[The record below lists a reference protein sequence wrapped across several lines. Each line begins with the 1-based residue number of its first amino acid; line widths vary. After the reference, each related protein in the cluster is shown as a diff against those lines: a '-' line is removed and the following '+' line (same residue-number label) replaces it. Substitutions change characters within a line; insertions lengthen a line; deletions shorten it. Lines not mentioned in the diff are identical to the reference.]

1 MKHQFVPA
9 LLAPVLLLASCGGGA
24 SYTDVADAMQQA
36 ERARASKDSGAAE
49 SAYNYVL
56 ANSEAAME
64 QRTALLGLYA
74 VQLGSDPAAAMATYE
89 RLSGDHADALTVEAR
104 LKLIDQAIEARAV
117 DTADQVLND
126 ALAAFPDQLDAFS
139 KPATAVDLLKEKG
152 PDADLSSLGYS
163 GD

>member
-1 MKHQFVPA
+1 MKHRLVPT
-9 LLAPVLLLASCGGGA
+9 LLAPLLALASCGGGA
-24 SYTDVADAMQQA
+24 SYADVADAMKQA

-56 ANSEAAME
+56 DNSEAEAE
-64 QRTALLGLYA
+64 QRTALLGLYS
-74 VQLGSDPAAAMATYE
+74 VQLGSDPAAAMETYGQ
-89 RLSGDHADALTVEAR
+89 LTSGHADALTVEAR
-104 LKLIDQAIEARAV
+104 LKLIDLAIEARAI

-126 ALAAFPDQLDAFS
+126 ALAAFPDQQQAFS

>member
-1 MKHQFVPA
+1 MKYRFLPA
-9 LLAPVLLLASCGGGA
+9 LLAHVLLLAACGGGA

-36 ERARASKDSGAAE
+36 ERARASKDSVAAT

-56 ANSEAAME
+56 ANSEAEAE
-64 QRTALLGLYA
+64 QRSALLGLYS
-74 VQLGSDPAAAMATYE
+74 VQVVSDPAAAMETYG
-89 RLSGDHADALTVEAR
+89 RLSSEHADALTVEAR

-126 ALAAFPDQLDAFS
+126 ALAAYPDQQQAFS
-139 KPATAVDLLKEKG
+139 KPATAVDLLQEKG
-152 PDADLSSLGYS
+152 PDADLSSLGYT

>member
-1 MKHQFVPA
+1 MKHRLVPA
-9 LLAPVLLLASCGGGA
+9 LLAPLFALAACGGGA

-56 ANSEAAME
+56 ANSEAEAE

-74 VQLGSDPAAAMATYE
+74 VQLSSDPAAAMETYG
-89 RLSGDHADALTVEAR
+89 RLASDHADSLTVEAR

-117 DTADQVLND
+117 DTADHVLND
-126 ALAAFPDQLDAFS
+126 ALAAYPDQLEAFS
-139 KPATAVDLLKEKG
+139 KPATAVDRLIEQG
-152 PDADLSSLGYS
+152 PDADLSSLGYT